1 MPIRVLPEDVASQI
15 AAGEVVERPASVVKE
30 LVENCIDAGARDVRV
45 EAQSGGRQLIR
56 VTDDG
61 CGVPSDEV
69 ELAFHRH
76 STSKLTTAND
86 LAHIRT
92 LGFRGEALASIAAV
106 SRVTFVTRVAG
117 EPVGKLVRL
126 EGGRV
131 VNRQE
136 SGRPPG
142 TAVTV
147 EDLFFNVPARRKFLR
162 TPRTERRH
170 IDAWLTRY
178 AMAYPELRITLSHDG
193 RVVFQSPGSASLRD
207 VLIAVYGLEIGAALL
222 EIVPGTQPTSTADGA
237 DRRRSVA
244 DGRDQCPPHQSSAAG
259 NGDAASGIQVA
270 GFVSPPSLHR
280 ANRGYITLFVNGRW
294 VRDARLTYAVVQAY
308 HTLLPSGR
316 YPLAVVMVHMP
327 PEDVDV
333 NVHPAKAEVRFRD
346 GDVVFRAVQRAVRH
360 TLLNKS
366 PVPIATRPPAA
377 LSPGGS
383 GQPWAMRMS
392 GQREARLERLT
403 GLGSQSP
410 GEQLRFEQVAASRR
424 PEAGGRAEGL
434 PPLRVV
440 GQVGT
445 TYIVAEGPEGIYL
458 IDQHAAHERV
468 LFERL
473 LAQREKAAVASQTL
487 LEPAPVE
494 LAPEAESLIEEHLEL
509 LSGLGFQVEPFGG
522 TTMLVRAV
530 PAIVADAAPRQILE
544 DVAAALEVGD
554 VPLAG
559 TLEGAVALQVCKRAA
574 IKAGQVMA
582 QAEMEEL
589 VRTLEQCA
597 SPRTCPHGRP
607 TMIHLSV
614 EQLARQFGR

>member
-30 LVENCIDAGARDVRV
+30 LVENCIDAGARNVRV
-45 EAQSGGRQLIR
+45 ETQSGGTQLIR

-61 CGVPSDEV
+61 CGVPADEV

-76 STSKLTTAND
+76 STSKLTTAGD

-106 SRVTFVTRVAG
+106 SRVTFVTRAAN
-117 EPVGKLVRL
+117 EPLGKLVRL
-126 EGGRV
+126 ERGRV

-147 EDLFFNVPARRKFLR
+147 ENLFFNVPARRKFLR
-162 TPRTERRH
+162 SHRTERRH

-178 AMAYPELRITLSHDG
+178 AMAYPELRITLSHDR

-207 VLIAVYGLEIGAALL
+207 VLISVYGLEIGAALL
-222 EIVPGTQPTSTADGA
+222 EIVPSDE
-237 DRRRSVA
+237 
-244 DGRDQCPPHQSSAAG
+244 PP
-259 NGDAASGIQVA
+259 AASTERPAPGIQVA

-280 ANRGYITLFVNGRW
+280 TNRGYITLFVNGRW
-294 VRDARLTYAVVQAY
+294 VRDVRLTYAVVQAY

-316 YPLAVVMVHMP
+316 YPLAVVMVHLP

-346 GDVVFRAVQRAVRH
+346 GDAVFRAVQRAVRR
-360 TLLNKS
+360 TLLDKS
-366 PVPIATRPPAA
+366 PVPIATRPPSA
-377 LSPGGS
+377 LSPGAS
-383 GQPWAMRMS
+383 GGAWPTRMS
-392 GQREARLERLT
+392 GQREERLERLA
-403 GLGSQSP
+403 GLWPQSP
-410 GEQLRFEQVAASRR
+410 GEQLRFDERVGSKRQ
-424 PEAGGRAEGL
+424 EAGRKGAVPAPDWGL

-445 TYIVAEGPEGIYL
+445 TYVVAEGPEGIYL

-473 LAQREKAAVASQTL
+473 LAQREQAAVASQTL

-494 LAPEAESLIEEHLEL
+494 LAPEAESLIQEHLEL
-509 LSGLGFQVEPFGG
+509 LGSLGFQVESFGG
-522 TTMLVRAV
+522 TTMLVRAL
-530 PAIVADAAPRQILE
+530 PAIVAELAPRQVLE
-544 DVAAALEVGD
+544 DVAAVLEMGD
-554 VPLAG
+554 VPLTS
-559 TLEGAVALQVCKRAA
+559 TLEEAVARQVCKRAA

-582 QAEMEEL
+582 RAEMEEL
-589 VRTLEQCA
+589 VRALEQCA

-614 EQLARQFGR
+614 EQLARQFGRGGG